1 MALKIVCTSPG
12 EMTRESLKSLKLELD
27 RHQFTEAQLNSALK
41 AVTNEDIAADIISLI
56 RQQALGSALISHED
70 RIKNAV
76 ARLKKQHDFSKMEA
90 NWLARIEKNLLA
102 ETILEP
108 DTFNTGAFKDH
119 GGFDKIN
126 KVFKNQLGKLIT
138 ELNHYLYDDGGN
150 AAS

>member
-1 MALKIVCTSPG
+1 M
-12 EMTRESLKSLKLELD
+12 
-27 RHQFTEAQLNSALK
+27 
-41 AVTNEDIAADIISLI
+41 
-56 RQQALGSALISHED
+56 
-70 RIKNAV
+70 